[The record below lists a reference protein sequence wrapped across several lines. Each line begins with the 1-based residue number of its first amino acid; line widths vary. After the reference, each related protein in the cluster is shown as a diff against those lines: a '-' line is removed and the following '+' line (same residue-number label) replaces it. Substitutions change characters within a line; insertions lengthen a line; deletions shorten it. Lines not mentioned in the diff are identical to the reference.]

1 MINNLQKTYKFWYL
15 TAFVLSSIL
24 LLPVIFLFLNNL
36 GIESNIWQH
45 IYRNLLLEYVSNT
58 IFLIIPVCVLSV
70 IISFYSAYIITFSKL
85 RFKHVFD
92 VLLMIPLAIPSYIMT
107 YTYSNF
113 FSYSGS
119 FHLIKRTLGIE
130 NYLNFS
136 FFSFWVMVLMITFS
150 LFPYL
155 YISYRAYFSS
165 MPNSILYNV
174 KSLAIPKFQ
183 SIYKIF
189 FPLSRPAMVAGLFLI
204 VMEILNDYG
213 AVAYFGYKTFT
224 LGIFRVWL
232 GMNSLPSALNLSFYL
247 IMFVIMLIFLEKAL
261 KGGKIYKMKR
271 DNSEQVTLN
280 KMSISK
286 YVILLFIIFFTFL
299 LPFSLLIRNTL
310 MISDFTYFKNI
321 FETLTNTLLI
331 SIFASFIILIFSI
344 SFHFNSDYNSSK
356 FLSSIIKVATAGYS
370 IPGAVIAL
378 ACLTFFSYLTTLF
391 GSNVLNS
398 GIIILIFALVIRF
411 IAVSYNALNSGSE
424 SLGKIYINSC
434 RSFGK
439 STFSNLFKVYL
450 PMQKN
455 FIVSSVILVF
465 VDISKELPLTLI
477 LRPFN
482 FDTLATRTFDFAGDE
497 MIIEASFPALIIVII
512 GILSIIFFKK
522 LNK

>member
-1 MINNLQKTYKFWYL
+1 MISNLQKTYKFWYL
-15 TAFVLSSIL
+15 TAFILSSIL

-36 GIESNIWQH
+36 GLESNIWQH
-45 IYRNLLLEYVSNT
+45 IYKNLLLEYVTNT
-58 IFLIIPVCVLSV
+58 IFLIIPVCILSI
-70 IISFYSAYIITFSKL
+70 IISFYSAYIVTFSKL
-85 RFKHVFD
+85 PLKHIFD

-119 FHLIKRTLGIE
+119 FHLIKRTLGLE
-130 NYLNFS
+130 NYINFN
-136 FFSFWVMVLMITFS
+136 FFSFPVMVLMLTFS

-174 KSLAIPKFQ
+174 KSLAVPKFQ

-204 VMEILNDYG
+204 IMELLNDYG

-232 GMNSLPSALNLSFYL
+232 GMNSMPSALNLSFYL
-247 IMFVIMLIFLEKAL
+247 IIFVVMLIFVEKSIVGD
-261 KGGKIYKMKR
+261 KTYKMKR
-271 DNSEQVTLN
+271 DNSEQIALN
-280 KMSISK
+280 NMNIIN
-286 YVILLFIIFFTFL
+286 YVILILIIFFTFL

-310 MISDFTYFKNI
+310 MISDFIYFKNI
-321 FETLTNTLLI
+321 FDTLTNTLLI
-331 SIFASFIILIFSI
+331 SLIASFIILIFSI
-344 SFHFNSDYNSSK
+344 SFHFNCEYNNSK
-356 FLSSIIKVATAGYS
+356 FLNSVIKVATAGYS

-378 ACLTFFSYLTTLF
+378 ACLTFFSYLDSIF
-391 GSNVLNS
+391 GSSTFNT
-398 GIIILIFALVIRF
+398 GIFILVFALVIRF

-424 SLGKIYINSC
+424 SLGKIYINSY

-455 FIVSSVILVF
+455 FIISSVILVF

-497 MIIEASFPALIIVII
+497 MIVEASFPALIIVII